1 MPGVTEHRSV
11 SILTSTP
18 HYYTPNV
25 RAPGDARLYVRTQ
38 LGQWHLDD
46 IAEAAELVMS
56 ELVTNAVL
64 ASLGQAIAVR
74 LECTPWSI
82 VMEVWDDNPVFPER
96 RDAEALAEDGRGLIL
111 VDALSE
117 RWGYSPADGGGKVVW
132 AEVK

>member
-11 SILTSTP
+11 PILTSTP
-18 HYYTPNV
+18 HYYAPNV
-25 RAPGDARLYVRTQ
+25 RAPGDARLYVRAQ

-46 IAEAAELVMS
+46 IAETAELVMS

-64 ASLGQAIAVR
+64 ASLGQEITAL
-74 LECTPWSI
+74 LECTSRSV
-82 VMEVWDDNPVFPER
+82 VMKVWDDNPGLPEPR
-96 RDAEALAEDGRGLIL
+96 NAEALAENGRGLIL

-117 RWGYSPADGGGKVVW
+117 RWGYFPTHGGGKVVW